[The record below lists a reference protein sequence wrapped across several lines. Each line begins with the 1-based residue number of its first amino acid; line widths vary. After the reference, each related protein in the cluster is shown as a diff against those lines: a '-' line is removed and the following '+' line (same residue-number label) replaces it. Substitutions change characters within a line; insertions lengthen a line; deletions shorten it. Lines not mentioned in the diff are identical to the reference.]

1 MEDKRKY
8 IKRSFNNISR
18 TVLGSAEVLGGV
30 VGLVFNP
37 IIGLPLTI
45 DGTQRMLKGIRG
57 EYIKDS
63 MINVMSNNIYSKTF
77 HKKENR
83 IVQEFPN
90 PKQLITASLLK
101 DKTNF
106 LLMQE
111 LNFLLGSDTFDK
123 KGERIEYSTHSQGL
137 TKFMLH
143 RLQRAG
149 MIQDFKHEETKPKAL
164 FLERLMLGNVNKDLF
179 KKDKMYEMTFSK
191 TDKIITE
198 DDIKKFLKI
207 DTLDDKNYDIK
218 RDKENNIMSVNYRAS
233 TLIKNRFN
241 NIKDKLLPSMDKPKL
256 LNESFEGEKTVQKD
270 EKDLE
275 SKKDMNR
282 FSEDL
287 KNKVNKPEEINEKV
301 NITENK
307 ELKIDVR

>member
-8 IKRSFNNISR
+8 VKRNLKNISR
-18 TVLGSAEVLGGV
+18 TVLGSVEVLGGV

-37 IIGLPLTI
+37 IIGVPLTV

-90 PKQLITASLLK
+90 PKQLVTASLLK

-111 LNFLLGSDTFDK
+111 LNFLLCSDTFDK
-123 KGERIEYSTHSQGL
+123 KGQRIQYSTHSQGL
-137 TKFMLH
+137 TKLMLH

-149 MIQDFKHEETKPKAL
+149 MIQDFKSEETKPKAL
-164 FLERLMLGNVNKDLF
+164 FIERLMLGNINKDLF

-191 TDKIITE
+191 TDKKITE
-198 DDIKKFLKI
+198 EEIKKFLKI

-218 RDKENNIMSVNYRAS
+218 RDKENNIISVNYKAS
-233 TLIKNRFN
+233 TLIKNKFSS
-241 NIKDKLLPSMDKPKL
+241 IKDKLLPSVDKPKL
-256 LNESFEGEKTVQKD
+256 LS
-270 EKDLE
+270 E
-275 SKKDMNR
+275 SKEASSLEKRDIQTKEDKNK

-287 KNKVNKPEEINEKV
+287 KNMVNKPEEITEKSNVTEINE
-301 NITENK
+301 I
-307 ELKIDVR
+307 KIETR

>member
-8 IKRSFNNISR
+8 VKRNLKNISKA
-18 TVLGSAEVLGGV
+18 VLGSVEVLGGV

-37 IIGLPLTI
+37 IIGIPLTI

-90 PKQLITASLLK
+90 PKQLVTASLLK

-123 KGERIEYSTHSQGL
+123 KGNRIQYSTHSQGL
-137 TKFMLH
+137 TKFMLY
-143 RLQRAG
+143 RLQKAG
-149 MIQDFKHEETKPKAL
+149 MIQDFKCEETKPKAL
-164 FLERLMLGNVNKDLF
+164 FMERLMLGNINKDLF

-191 TDKIITE
+191 TDKQITE
-198 DDIKKFLKI
+198 EDIKKFLKI

-218 RDKENNIMSVNYRAS
+218 RDRENNIISVNYRAS

-241 NIKDKLLPSMDKPKL
+241 NMKDKLLPSVDKPKL
-256 LNESFEGEKTVQKD
+256 LVSSNGNEKNEMNNESREDPNKFS
-270 EKDLE
+270 KDL
-275 SKKDMNR
+275 KTM
-282 FSEDL
+282 
-287 KNKVNKPEEINEKV
+287 VNKPEEITEKV
-301 NITENK
+301 NVTEVN
-307 ELKIDVR
+307 EIKIDVR